1 MTTQP
6 DNNGNELDSNGN
18 EPDSNGNETVERRSR
33 RGLVI
38 GIGVG
43 VVIIMIAAVA
53 AGFFVV
59 RGSESSSLE
68 DGQAAVASGQWSVA
82 EADLDLVLK
91 TQPAFLRQN

>member
-6 DNNGNELDSNGN
+6 DNNSNEI
-18 EPDSNGNETVERRSR
+18 VEGRSS
-33 RGLVI
+33 RGLFI

-43 VVIIMIAAVA
+43 VGVLIILIVAVA

-68 DGQAAVASGQWSVA
+68 DGQAAVASGQ
-82 EADLDLVLK
+82 
-91 TQPAFLRQN
+91 